1 MGCLVKESLR
11 ELNMTENSI
20 KNNTLSAAIPW
31 IIGAVAL
38 LILPF
43 IFTGGGSITIMNQI
57 GITIVLAMSYNM
69 LLGQG
74 GMLSF
79 GHAVYMGIGGF
90 VAVHVMNIVEN
101 EYLWLPLPFLPLVG
115 GLVGL
120 GFATIIG
127 SFSTRKAGTVFAMI
141 SLGIGEL
148 IAACCIIITVFFGG
162 EEGISGDRTMAPP
175 TFGIE
180 FITQKEVYFLIAFW
194 VLLSTFCMY
203 LFTQTPVGKMANA
216 VRDNPERAEFV
227 GYNMRWVRFV
237 SFCAAGFFAGV
248 SGALFAINYEILTE
262 QNLNLNMSFQVLLA
276 TYIGGVGFFLG
287 PIFGAILFTLLQTV
301 IGLQTDLWAL
311 YTGIVFILMVMFL
324 PTGLTGLFAMHIIPI
339 QLGRFGML
347 IRPYSKIF
355 VPGLAFVVGTIA
367 LIELVNHVRHHG
379 EEQFMTLFWIEF
391 DTTSFV
397 PWVLFI
403 LLTAFGFFLARV
415 LAKEVAEAWGDAT
428 FVEGERR

>member
-1 MGCLVKESLR
+1 MNNHIMQKSALVS
-11 ELNMTENSI
+11 
-20 KNNTLSAAIPW
+20 AIPW
-31 IIGAVAL
+31 IVSAVI
-38 LILPF
+38 LIVLPF
-43 IFTGGGSITIMNQI
+43 IFTGGGSITLMNQI

-90 VAVHVMNIVEN
+90 VAVHIMNIVEN
-101 EYLWLPLPFLPLVG
+101 ESLWLPLPFLPLVG

-127 SFSTRKAGTVFAMI
+127 SFSTRKSGTVFAMI

-227 GYNMRWVRFV
+227 GYSMRWVRFV

-248 SGALFAINYEILTE
+248 AGGLFAINYEILTE

-287 PIFGAILFTLLQTV
+287 PILGAILFTLLQTV

-311 YTGIVFILMVMFL
+311 YTGIVFILIVMFL
-324 PTGLTGLFAMHIIPI
+324 PAGLTGLFAMHMIPL
-339 QLGRFGML
+339 QLGRLGML
-347 IRPYSKIF
+347 VRPYAKIF
-355 VPGLAFVVGTIA
+355 LPGLVFLVGTIA
-367 LIELVNHVRHHG
+367 LIELINHARHHG
-379 EEQFMTLFWIEF
+379 EEQFMTLFWVEF
-391 DTTSFV
+391 DTTSIV
-397 PWVLFI
+397 PWALFA
-403 LLTAFGFFLARV
+403 LMTVGGFYISRIF
-415 LAKEVAEAWGDAT
+415 AKEVAEAWGEAT

>member
-1 MGCLVKESLR
+1 MANG
-11 ELNMTENSI
+11 T
-20 KNNTLSAAIPW
+20 NNTMSMSSVLPW
-31 IIGAVAL
+31 IIAAIAL
-38 LILPF
+38 VILPF
-43 IFTGGGSITIMNQI
+43 VFTGGGSITIMNQI

-79 GHAVYMGIGGF
+79 GHAVYMGLGGF
-90 VAVHVMNIVEN
+90 VAVHVMNIVEYQ
-101 EYLWLPLPFLPLVG
+101 EIWLPLPFLPLVG

-180 FITQKEVYFLIAFW
+180 FISQKEVYFLIAFW
-194 VLLSTFCMY
+194 VLISTFLMY

-227 GYNMRWVRFV
+227 GYSMRWVRFV
-237 SFCAAGFFAGV
+237 SFCAAGFFAGIA
-248 SGALFAINYEILTE
+248 GGLFAINFEILTE
-262 QNLNLNMSFQVLLA
+262 LNLNLNASFTVLLA

-287 PIFGAILFTLLQTV
+287 PIVGAILFTLLQTV
-301 IGLQTDLWAL
+301 IGLKTDLWAL
-311 YTGIVFILMVMFL
+311 YTGIVFILTVMFL
-324 PTGLTGLFAMHIIPI
+324 PAGLTGFFAMHLIPWH
-339 QLGRFGML
+339 LGRFGML
-347 IRPYSKIF
+347 LKPYAKIF
-355 VPGLAFVVGTIA
+355 LPALMFVIGAVGLT
-367 LIELVNHVRHHG
+367 ELVNHSRHHG
-379 EEQFMTLFWIEF
+379 DEVLMSLFWVEF
-391 DTTSFV
+391 NTKSAV
-397 PWVLFI
+397 PYIVLV
-403 LLTAFGFFLARV
+403 LLTAVGFWFSRLFAR
-415 LAKEVAEAWGDAT
+415 EVKEAWGNAT
-428 FVEGERR
+428 FVEGQGR

>member
-1 MGCLVKESLR
+1 MANG
-11 ELNMTENSI
+11 T
-20 KNNTLSAAIPW
+20 NNTMSMSSVLPW
-31 IIGAVAL
+31 IIAAIAL
-38 LILPF
+38 VILPF
-43 IFTGGGSITIMNQI
+43 VFTGGGSITIMNQI

-79 GHAVYMGIGGF
+79 GHAVYMGLGGF
-90 VAVHVMNIVEN
+90 VAVHVMNIVEYQ
-101 EYLWLPLPFLPLVG
+101 EIWLPLPFLPLVG

-180 FITQKEVYFLIAFW
+180 FISQKEVYFLIAFW
-194 VLLSTFCMY
+194 VLISTFLMY

-227 GYNMRWVRFV
+227 GYSMRWVRFV
-237 SFCAAGFFAGV
+237 SFCAAGFFAGIA
-248 SGALFAINYEILTE
+248 GGLFAINFEILTE
-262 QNLNLNMSFQVLLA
+262 LNLNLNASFTVLLA

-287 PIFGAILFTLLQTV
+287 PIVGAILFTLLQTV
-301 IGLQTDLWAL
+301 IGLKTDLWAL
-311 YTGIVFILMVMFL
+311 YTGIVFILTVMFL
-324 PTGLTGLFAMHIIPI
+324 PAGLTGLFAMHLIPWH
-339 QLGRFGML
+339 LGRFGML
-347 IRPYSKIF
+347 LKPYAKIF
-355 VPGLAFVVGTIA
+355 LPALMFVIGAVGLT
-367 LIELVNHVRHHG
+367 ELVNHSRHHG
-379 EEQFMTLFWIEF
+379 DEVLMSLFWVEF
-391 DTTSFV
+391 NTKSAV
-397 PWVLFI
+397 PYIVLV
-403 LLTAFGFFLARV
+403 LLTAVGFWFSRLFAR
-415 LAKEVAEAWGDAT
+415 EVKEAWGNAT
-428 FVEGERR
+428 FVEGQGR

>member
-1 MGCLVKESLR
+1 MANE
-11 ELNMTENSI
+11 T
-20 KNNTLSAAIPW
+20 NNTKSMSSILPW
-31 IIGAVAL
+31 IIAAIVL
-38 LILPF
+38 CLLPF

-79 GHAVYMGIGGF
+79 GHAVYMGLGGF
-90 VAVHVMNIVEN
+90 VAVHVMNIVEYQ
-101 EYLWLPLPFLPLVG
+101 EIWLPLPFLPLVG

-175 TFGIE
+175 TFGVE
-180 FITQKEVYFLIAFW
+180 FISQKEVYFLIAFW
-194 VLLSTFCMY
+194 VLVSTFLMY

-227 GYNMRWVRFV
+227 GYSMRWVRFV
-237 SFCAAGFFAGV
+237 SFCAAGFFAGIA
-248 SGALFAINYEILTE
+248 GGLFAINFEILTE
-262 QNLNLNMSFQVLLA
+262 LNLNLNASFTVLLA

-287 PIFGAILFTLLQTV
+287 PVVGAILFTLLQTV
-301 IGLQTDLWAL
+301 IGLKTDLWAL
-311 YTGIVFILMVMFL
+311 YTGIVFILTVMFL
-324 PTGLTGLFAMHIIPI
+324 PAGITGFFAMHLVPWH
-339 QLGRFGML
+339 LGRLGML
-347 IRPYSKIF
+347 LKPYSKIF
-355 VPGLAFVVGTIA
+355 LPGLMFVIGAVGLTE
-367 LIELVNHVRHHG
+367 LINHARHHG
-379 EEQFMTLFWIEF
+379 DEVFMTLFWVEF
-391 DTTSFV
+391 NTKSAVPYTVFV
-397 PWVLFI
+397 
-403 LLTAFGFFLARV
+403 LLTAVGFWFSRLFAG
-415 LAKEVAEAWGDAT
+415 EVKEAWGNAT
-428 FVEGERR
+428 FVEGQGR

>member
-1 MGCLVKESLR
+1 MNDNAMQKSA
-11 ELNMTENSI
+11 
-20 KNNTLSAAIPW
+20 LSPAMPWILAAI
-31 IIGAVAL
+31 I
-38 LILPF
+38 LIVLPF
-43 IFTGGGSITIMNQI
+43 IFSGGGSITIMNQI

-227 GYNMRWVRFV
+227 GYSQRWVRYV

-248 SGALFAINYEILTE
+248 AGALFAINYEILTE

-311 YTGIVFILMVMFL
+311 YTGLVFILMVMFL
-324 PTGLTGLFAMHIIPI
+324 PAGLTGLFAMHMIPI
-339 QLGRFGML
+339 QLGRVGML
-347 IRPYSKIF
+347 IKPYCKIF
-355 VPGLAFVVGTIA
+355 LPGLAFVIGIIA
-367 LIELVNHVRHHG
+367 LIELINHVRHHG
-379 EEQFMTLFWIEF
+379 EEQFMTLFWVEF

-397 PWVLFI
+397 PWVLFALMTI
-403 LLTAFGFFLARV
+403 VGFYISRIF
-415 LAKEVAEAWGDAT
+415 AKEVAEAWGEAT

>member
-1 MGCLVKESLR
+1 MANG
-11 ELNMTENSI
+11 T
-20 KNNTLSAAIPW
+20 NNTMSMSSVLPW
-31 IIGAVAL
+31 IIAAIAL
-38 LILPF
+38 VILPF
-43 IFTGGGSITIMNQI
+43 VFTGGGSITIMNQI

-79 GHAVYMGIGGF
+79 GHAVYMGLGGF
-90 VAVHVMNIVEN
+90 VAVHVMNIVEYQ
-101 EYLWLPLPFLPLVG
+101 EIWLPLPFLPLVG

-180 FITQKEVYFLIAFW
+180 FISQKEVYFLIAFW
-194 VLLSTFCMY
+194 VLVSTFLMY

-227 GYNMRWVRFV
+227 GYSMRWVRFV

-248 SGALFAINYEILTE
+248 AGGLFAINFEILTE
-262 QNLNLNMSFQVLLA
+262 LNLNLNASFTVLLA

-287 PIFGAILFTLLQTV
+287 PIVGAVLFTLLQTV
-301 IGLQTDLWAL
+301 IGLKTDLWAL
-311 YTGIVFILMVMFL
+311 YTGVVFILTVMFL
-324 PTGLTGLFAMHIIPI
+324 PAGITGFFAMHLVPWH
-339 QLGRFGML
+339 LGRFGML
-347 IRPYSKIF
+347 LKPYAKIF
-355 VPGLAFVVGTIA
+355 LPALMFVIGAVGLT
-367 LIELVNHVRHHG
+367 ELVNHSRHHG
-379 EEQFMTLFWIEF
+379 DEVLMTLFWVEF
-391 DTTSFV
+391 NTKSAV
-397 PWVLFI
+397 PYIVLV
-403 LLTAFGFFLARV
+403 LLTAVGFWFSRFFAR
-415 LAKEVAEAWGDAT
+415 EVKEAWGDAT
-428 FVEGERR
+428 FVEGQGR

>member
-1 MGCLVKESLR
+1 MANG
-11 ELNMTENSI
+11 T
-20 KNNTLSAAIPW
+20 NNTMSMSSVLPW
-31 IIGAVAL
+31 IIAAL
-38 LILPF
+38 ALVILPF
-43 IFTGGGSITIMNQI
+43 VFTGGGSITIMNQI

-79 GHAVYMGIGGF
+79 GHAVYMGLGGF
-90 VAVHVMNIVEN
+90 VAVHVMNIVEYQ
-101 EYLWLPLPFLPLVG
+101 EIWLPLPFLPLVG

-180 FITQKEVYFLIAFW
+180 FISQKEVYFLIAFW
-194 VLLSTFCMY
+194 VFVSTFLMY

-227 GYNMRWVRFV
+227 GYSMRWVRFV

-248 SGALFAINYEILTE
+248 AGGLFAINFEILTE
-262 QNLNLNMSFQVLLA
+262 LNLNLNASFTVLLA

-287 PIFGAILFTLLQTV
+287 PIVGAILFTLLQTV
-301 IGLQTDLWAL
+301 IGLKTDLWAL
-311 YTGIVFILMVMFL
+311 YTGVVFILTVMFL
-324 PTGLTGLFAMHIIPI
+324 PAGITGFFAMHLVPWH
-339 QLGRFGML
+339 LGRFGML
-347 IRPYSKIF
+347 LKPYAKIF
-355 VPGLAFVVGTIA
+355 LPALMFVIGAVGLT
-367 LIELVNHVRHHG
+367 ELVNHSRHHG
-379 EEQFMTLFWIEF
+379 DEVLMTLFWVEF
-391 DTTSFV
+391 NTKSAV
-397 PWVLFI
+397 PYIVLV
-403 LLTAFGFFLARV
+403 LLTAVGFWFSRLFAR
-415 LAKEVAEAWGDAT
+415 EVKEAWGDAT
-428 FVEGERR
+428 FVDGQGR

>member
-1 MGCLVKESLR
+1 MANG
-11 ELNMTENSI
+11 T
-20 KNNTLSAAIPW
+20 NNTMSMSPVLPW
-31 IIGAVAL
+31 IIAAIAL
-38 LILPF
+38 VILPF
-43 IFTGGGSITIMNQI
+43 VFTGGGSITIMNQI

-79 GHAVYMGIGGF
+79 GHAVYMGLGGF
-90 VAVHVMNIVEN
+90 VAVHVMNIVEYQ
-101 EYLWLPLPFLPLVG
+101 EIWLPLPFLPLVG

-180 FITQKEVYFLIAFW
+180 FISQKEVYFLIAFW
-194 VLLSTFCMY
+194 VLVSTFLMY

-227 GYNMRWVRFV
+227 GYSMRWVRFV
-237 SFCAAGFFAGV
+237 SFCAAGFFAGIA
-248 SGALFAINYEILTE
+248 GGLFAINFEILTE
-262 QNLNLNMSFQVLLA
+262 LNLNLNASFTVLLA

-287 PIFGAILFTLLQTV
+287 PIVGAILFTLLQTV
-301 IGLQTDLWAL
+301 IGLKTDLWAL
-311 YTGIVFILMVMFL
+311 YTGVVFILTVMFL
-324 PTGLTGLFAMHIIPI
+324 PAGITGFFAMHLVPWH
-339 QLGRFGML
+339 LGRFGML
-347 IRPYSKIF
+347 LKPYAKIF
-355 VPGLAFVVGTIA
+355 LPALMFVIGAVGLT
-367 LIELVNHVRHHG
+367 ELVNHSRHHG
-379 EEQFMTLFWIEF
+379 DEVLMTLFWVEF
-391 DTTSFV
+391 NTKSAV
-397 PWVLFI
+397 PYIVLV
-403 LLTAFGFFLARV
+403 LLTAVGFWFSRLFAR
-415 LAKEVAEAWGDAT
+415 EVKEAWGDAT
-428 FVEGERR
+428 FVEGQGR

>member
-1 MGCLVKESLR
+1 MNDNAMQKSA
-11 ELNMTENSI
+11 
-20 KNNTLSAAIPW
+20 LSPAMPWILAAAI
-31 IIGAVAL
+31 
-38 LILPF
+38 LIVLPF

-227 GYNMRWVRFV
+227 GYSQRWVRYV

-248 SGALFAINYEILTE
+248 AGALFAINYEILTE

-311 YTGIVFILMVMFL
+311 YTGLVFILMVMFL
-324 PTGLTGLFAMHIIPI
+324 PAGLTGLFAMHMIPI
-339 QLGRFGML
+339 QLGRVGML
-347 IRPYSKIF
+347 IKPYSKIF
-355 VPGLAFVVGTIA
+355 LPGLAFVIGIIA
-367 LIELVNHVRHHG
+367 LIELINHVRHHG

-397 PWVLFI
+397 PWVLFALMTI
-403 LLTAFGFFLARV
+403 VGFYISRIF
-415 LAKEVAEAWGDAT
+415 AKEVAEAWGEAT

>member
-1 MGCLVKESLR
+1 MANG
-11 ELNMTENSI
+11 T
-20 KNNTLSAAIPW
+20 NNTMSMSSVLPW
-31 IIGAVAL
+31 IIAAIAL
-38 LILPF
+38 VILPF
-43 IFTGGGSITIMNQI
+43 VFTGGGSITIMNQI

-79 GHAVYMGIGGF
+79 GHAVYMGLGGF
-90 VAVHVMNIVEN
+90 VAVHVMNIVEYQ
-101 EYLWLPLPFLPLVG
+101 EIWLPLPFLPLVG

-180 FITQKEVYFLIAFW
+180 FISQKEVYFLIAFW
-194 VLLSTFCMY
+194 VLVSTFLMY

-227 GYNMRWVRFV
+227 GYSMRWVRFV

-248 SGALFAINYEILTE
+248 AGGLFAINFEILTE
-262 QNLNLNMSFQVLLA
+262 LNLNLNASFTVLLA

-287 PIFGAILFTLLQTV
+287 PIVGAILFTLLQTV
-301 IGLQTDLWAL
+301 IGLKTDLWAL
-311 YTGIVFILMVMFL
+311 YTGVVFILTVMFL
-324 PTGLTGLFAMHIIPI
+324 PAGITGFFAMHLVPWH
-339 QLGRFGML
+339 LGRFGL
-347 IRPYSKIF
+347 LLKPYAKIF
-355 VPGLAFVVGTIA
+355 LPALMFVIGAVGLT
-367 LIELVNHVRHHG
+367 ELVNHSRHHG
-379 EEQFMTLFWIEF
+379 DEVLMSLFWVEFNTKSQVVFCIFMTTINFCISRKSFNFIQRLKHLLVSSFKYS
-391 DTTSFV
+391 TTS
-397 PWVLFI
+397 
-403 LLTAFGFFLARV
+403 
-415 LAKEVAEAWGDAT
+415 
-428 FVEGERR
+428 

>member
-1 MGCLVKESLR
+1 MVNKM
-11 ELNMTENSI
+11 NNSI
-20 KNNTLSAAIPW
+20 SFTATTPW
-31 IIGAVAL
+31 IVAAL
-38 LILPF
+38 MLCVLPF

-79 GHAVYMGIGGF
+79 GHAVYMGLGGF

-101 EYLWLPLPFLPLVG
+101 DGLWLPLPFLPLVG

-127 SFSTRKAGTVFAMI
+127 SFSTRRAGTVFAMI

-162 EEGISGDRTMAPP
+162 EEGISGDRTMAPS

-194 VLLSTFCMY
+194 VLVSTFLMY

-227 GYNMRWVRFV
+227 GYSMRWVRYV
-237 SFCAAGFFAGV
+237 SFCAAGFFAGIA
-248 SGALFAINYEILTE
+248 GALFAINFEILTE
-262 QNLNLNMSFQVLLA
+262 QNLNLQMSFTVLLA

-287 PIFGAILFTLLQTV
+287 PIVGAILFTLLQTV
-301 IGLQTDLWAL
+301 LGLQTDLWAL
-311 YTGIVFILMVMFL
+311 YTGVVFILMVMFL
-324 PTGLTGLFAMHIIPI
+324 PAGLTGLFAMHMIPW
-339 QLGRFGML
+339 QLGRMGML
-347 IRPYSKIF
+347 IKPYMKIF
-355 VPGLAFVVGTIA
+355 IPGLMLVVGAICLTE
-367 LIELVNHVRHHG
+367 LINHVRHHG
-379 EEQFMTLFWIEF
+379 DEERMTLFWIEF
-391 DTTSFV
+391 NTKSLV
-397 PWVLFI
+397 PWILFI
-403 LLTAFGFFLARV
+403 ILTAVGFLFARV
-415 LAKEVAEAWGDAT
+415 FGKEVKEAWSNAT
-428 FVEGERR
+428 FIEGERR

>member
-1 MGCLVKESLR
+1 MDYLENESLK
-11 ELNMTENSI
+11 EFNMT
-20 KNNTLSAAIPW
+20 NNTMQQSVLSSAMPW
-31 IIGAVAL
+31 IIGAIVL
-38 LILPF
+38 IILPF

-227 GYNMRWVRFV
+227 GYSMRWVRFV

-248 SGALFAINYEILTE
+248 AGALFAINYEILTE

-324 PTGLTGLFAMHIIPI
+324 PAGLTGFFAMHLIPI

-347 IRPYSKIF
+347 IKPYSKIF
-355 VPGLAFVVGTIA
+355 IPGLAFVIGTIA
-367 LIELVNHVRHHG
+367 LIELINHVRHHG
-379 EEQFMTLFWIEF
+379 EEQFMTLFWVEF

-397 PWVLFI
+397 PWVLF
-403 LLTAFGFFLARV
+403 LLMTVVGFYISRIF
-415 LAKEVAEAWGDAT
+415 AKEVAEAWGEAT

>member
-1 MGCLVKESLR
+1 MANG
-11 ELNMTENSI
+11 T
-20 KNNTLSAAIPW
+20 NNTMSMSSVLPW
-31 IIGAVAL
+31 IIAAIAL
-38 LILPF
+38 VILPF
-43 IFTGGGSITIMNQI
+43 VFTGGGSITIMNQI

-79 GHAVYMGIGGF
+79 GHAVYMGLGGF
-90 VAVHVMNIVEN
+90 VAVHVMNIVEYQ
-101 EYLWLPLPFLPLVG
+101 EIWLPLPFLPLVG

-180 FITQKEVYFLIAFW
+180 FISQKEVYFLIAFW
-194 VLLSTFCMY
+194 VLVSTLLMY

-227 GYNMRWVRFV
+227 GYSMRWVRFV

-248 SGALFAINYEILTE
+248 AGGLFAINFEILTE
-262 QNLNLNMSFQVLLA
+262 LNLNLNASFTVLLA

-287 PIFGAILFTLLQTV
+287 PIVGAILFTLLQTV
-301 IGLQTDLWAL
+301 IGLKTDLWAL
-311 YTGIVFILMVMFL
+311 YTGVVFILTVMFL
-324 PTGLTGLFAMHIIPI
+324 PAGLTGFFAMHLVPWH
-339 QLGRFGML
+339 LGRFGML
-347 IRPYSKIF
+347 LKPYAKIF
-355 VPGLAFVVGTIA
+355 LPALMFVIGAVGLT
-367 LIELVNHVRHHG
+367 ELVNHARHHG
-379 EEQFMTLFWIEF
+379 DEVLMTLFWVEF
-391 DTTSFV
+391 NTKSAV
-397 PWVLFI
+397 PYIVLV
-403 LLTAFGFFLARV
+403 LLTAVGFWFSRLFAR
-415 LAKEVAEAWGDAT
+415 EVKEAWGDAT
-428 FVEGERR
+428 FVEGQGR

>member
-1 MGCLVKESLR
+1 MANG
-11 ELNMTENSI
+11 T
-20 KNNTLSAAIPW
+20 NNTMSMSSVLPW
-31 IIGAVAL
+31 IIAAIAL
-38 LILPF
+38 VILPF
-43 IFTGGGSITIMNQI
+43 VFTGGGSITIMNQI

-79 GHAVYMGIGGF
+79 GHAVYMGLGGF
-90 VAVHVMNIVEN
+90 VAVHVMNIVEYQ
-101 EYLWLPLPFLPLVG
+101 EIWLPLPFLPLVG

-180 FITQKEVYFLIAFW
+180 FISQKEVYFLIAFW
-194 VLLSTFCMY
+194 VLVSTLLMY

-227 GYNMRWVRFV
+227 GYSMRWVRFV

-248 SGALFAINYEILTE
+248 AGGLFAINFEILTE
-262 QNLNLNMSFQVLLA
+262 LNLNLNASFTVLLA

-355 VPGLAFVVGTIA
+355 VPGLAFVVGAIA

-391 DTTSFV
+391 DTTSVV

-415 LAKEVAEAWGDAT
+415 FAKEVADAWSEAT

>member
-1 MGCLVKESLR
+1 MANG
-11 ELNMTENSI
+11 T
-20 KNNTLSAAIPW
+20 NNTMSMSSVLPW
-31 IIGAVAL
+31 IIAAIAL
-38 LILPF
+38 VILPF
-43 IFTGGGSITIMNQI
+43 VFTGGGSITIMNQI

-79 GHAVYMGIGGF
+79 GHAVYMGLGGF
-90 VAVHVMNIVEN
+90 VAVHVMNIVEYQ
-101 EYLWLPLPFLPLVG
+101 EIWLPLPFLPLVG

-180 FITQKEVYFLIAFW
+180 FISQKEVYFLIAFW
-194 VLLSTFCMY
+194 VLVSTFLMY

-227 GYNMRWVRFV
+227 GYSMRWVRFV

-248 SGALFAINYEILTE
+248 AGGLFAINFEILTE
-262 QNLNLNMSFQVLLA
+262 LNLNLNASFTVLLA

-287 PIFGAILFTLLQTV
+287 PIVGAILFTLLQTV
-301 IGLQTDLWAL
+301 IGLKTDLWAL
-311 YTGIVFILMVMFL
+311 YTGIVFILTVMFL
-324 PTGLTGLFAMHIIPI
+324 PAGLTGFFAMHLVPWH
-339 QLGRFGML
+339 LGRFGML
-347 IRPYSKIF
+347 LKPYAKIF
-355 VPGLAFVVGTIA
+355 LPALMFVIGAVGLT
-367 LIELVNHVRHHG
+367 ELVNHSRHHG
-379 EEQFMTLFWIEF
+379 DEVLMTLFWVEF
-391 DTTSFV
+391 NTKSAV
-397 PWVLFI
+397 PYIVLV
-403 LLTAFGFFLARV
+403 LLIAVGFWFSRLFAR
-415 LAKEVAEAWGDAT
+415 EVKEAWGDAT
-428 FVEGERR
+428 FVEGQGR

>member
-1 MGCLVKESLR
+1 M
-11 ELNMTENSI
+11 
-20 KNNTLSAAIPW
+20 NNNAMQKVLCPPAMPW
-31 IIGAVAL
+31 IIAAAI
-38 LILPF
+38 LIVLPF

-101 EYLWLPLPFLPLVG
+101 EYMWLPLPFLPLVG

-194 VLLSTFCMY
+194 VLLSTF
-203 LFTQTPVGKMANA
+203 
-216 VRDNPERAEFV
+216 
-227 GYNMRWVRFV
+227 
-237 SFCAAGFFAGV
+237 
-248 SGALFAINYEILTE
+248 
-262 QNLNLNMSFQVLLA
+262 
-276 TYIGGVGFFLG
+276 
-287 PIFGAILFTLLQTV
+287 
-301 IGLQTDLWAL
+301 
-311 YTGIVFILMVMFL
+311 
-324 PTGLTGLFAMHIIPI
+324 
-339 QLGRFGML
+339 
-347 IRPYSKIF
+347 
-355 VPGLAFVVGTIA
+355 
-367 LIELVNHVRHHG
+367 
-379 EEQFMTLFWIEF
+379 
-391 DTTSFV
+391 
-397 PWVLFI
+397 
-403 LLTAFGFFLARV
+403 
-415 LAKEVAEAWGDAT
+415 
-428 FVEGERR
+428 

>member
-1 MGCLVKESLR
+1 
-11 ELNMTENSI
+11 MTNNSMQ
-20 KNNTLSAAIPW
+20 KSALSSAMPW
-31 IIGAVAL
+31 IIGAVIL
-38 LILPF
+38 IILPF
-43 IFTGGGSITIMNQI
+43 FFTGGGSLTIMNQI

-79 GHAVYMGIGGF
+79 GHAVYMWIGGF
-90 VAVHVMNIVEN
+90 VAVHVMNLVEN
-101 EYLWLPLPFLPLVG
+101 EYMWLPLPFLPLVG

-180 FITQKEVYFLIAFW
+180 FISQKEVYFLIAFW

-227 GYNMRWVRFV
+227 GYSMRWVRYV

-248 SGALFAINYEILTE
+248 AGALFAINYEILTE

-311 YTGIVFILMVMFL
+311 YTGLVFILMVMFL
-324 PTGLTGLFAMHIIPI
+324 PAGLTGLFAMHLIPI

-347 IRPYSKIF
+347 IKPYSKIF
-355 VPGLAFVVGTIA
+355 LPGLAFVVGIIA
-367 LIELVNHVRHHG
+367 LIELINHVRHHG
-379 EEQFMTLFWIEF
+379 EEQFMTLFWVEF

-397 PWVLFI
+397 PWVMFVVM
-403 LLTAFGFFLARV
+403 TVVGFYISRIF
-415 LAKEVAEAWGDAT
+415 AKEVAEAWGEAT

>member
-1 MGCLVKESLR
+1 MANG
-11 ELNMTENSI
+11 T
-20 KNNTLSAAIPW
+20 NNTMSMSSVLPW
-31 IIGAVAL
+31 IIAAIAL
-38 LILPF
+38 VILPF
-43 IFTGGGSITIMNQI
+43 VFTGGGSITIMNQI

-79 GHAVYMGIGGF
+79 GHAVYMGLGGF
-90 VAVHVMNIVEN
+90 VAVHVMNIVEYQ
-101 EYLWLPLPFLPLVG
+101 EIWLPLPFLPLVG

-180 FITQKEVYFLIAFW
+180 FISQKEVYFLIAFW
-194 VLLSTFCMY
+194 VLVSTFLMY

-227 GYNMRWVRFV
+227 GYSMRWVRFV

-248 SGALFAINYEILTE
+248 AGGLFAINFEILTE
-262 QNLNLNMSFQVLLA
+262 LNLNLNASFTVLLA

-287 PIFGAILFTLLQTV
+287 PIVGAILFTLLQTV
-301 IGLQTDLWAL
+301 IGLKTDLWAL
-311 YTGIVFILMVMFL
+311 YTGVVFILTVMFL
-324 PTGLTGLFAMHIIPI
+324 PAGITGFFAMHLVPWH
-339 QLGRFGML
+339 LGRFGML
-347 IRPYSKIF
+347 LKPYAKIF
-355 VPGLAFVVGTIA
+355 LPALMFVIGAVGLT
-367 LIELVNHVRHHG
+367 ELVNHSRHHG
-379 EEQFMTLFWIEF
+379 DEVLMTLFWVEF
-391 DTTSFV
+391 NTKSAV
-397 PWVLFI
+397 PYIVLV
-403 LLTAFGFFLARV
+403 LLTAVGFWFSRFFAR
-415 LAKEVAEAWGDAT
+415 EVKEAWGDAT
-428 FVEGERR
+428 FVEGQGR

>member
-1 MGCLVKESLR
+1 MANE
-11 ELNMTENSI
+11 T
-20 KNNTLSAAIPW
+20 NNTKSMSSILPW
-31 IIGAVAL
+31 IIAAIVL
-38 LILPF
+38 CILPF

-79 GHAVYMGIGGF
+79 GHAVYMGLGGF
-90 VAVHVMNIVEN
+90 VAVHVMNIVEYQ
-101 EYLWLPLPFLPLVG
+101 EIWLPLPFLPLVG

-180 FITQKEVYFLIAFW
+180 FISQKEVYFLIAFW
-194 VLLSTFCMY
+194 VLVSTFLMY

-227 GYNMRWVRFV
+227 GYSMRWVRFV
-237 SFCAAGFFAGV
+237 SFCAAGFFAGIA
-248 SGALFAINYEILTE
+248 GGLFAINFEILTE
-262 QNLNLNMSFQVLLA
+262 LNLNLNASFTVLLA

-287 PIFGAILFTLLQTV
+287 PIVGAILFTLLQTV
-301 IGLQTDLWAL
+301 IGLKTDLWAL
-311 YTGIVFILMVMFL
+311 YTGIVFILTVMFL
-324 PTGLTGLFAMHIIPI
+324 PAGITGFFAMHLVPWH
-339 QLGRFGML
+339 LGRFGML
-347 IRPYSKIF
+347 LKPYAKIF
-355 VPGLAFVVGTIA
+355 LPALMFVIGAVGLT
-367 LIELVNHVRHHG
+367 ELVNHSRHHG
-379 EEQFMTLFWIEF
+379 DEVLMTLFWVEF
-391 DTTSFV
+391 NTKSAV
-397 PWVLFI
+397 PYIVLV
-403 LLTAFGFFLARV
+403 LLTAVGFWFSRLFAR
-415 LAKEVAEAWGDAT
+415 EVKEAWGDAT
-428 FVEGERR
+428 FVEGQGR

>member
-1 MGCLVKESLR
+1 MDYLENERLR
-11 ELNMTENSI
+11 GSNM
-20 KNNTLSAAIPW
+20 NNIVMQKSALYSTLPWIVAAAIL
-31 IIGAVAL
+31 I
-38 LILPF
+38 ILPY

-90 VAVHVMNIVEN
+90 VAVHVMNLVEN
-101 EYLWLPLPFLPLVG
+101 EYMWLPLPFLPLVG

-180 FITQKEVYFLIAFW
+180 FISQKEVYFLIAFW
-194 VLLSTFCMY
+194 VLLSTFVMY

-227 GYNMRWVRFV
+227 GYSQRWVRFV

-248 SGALFAINYEILTE
+248 AGALFAINYEILTE

-287 PIFGAILFTLLQTV
+287 PIFGAVLFTLLQTV

-311 YTGIVFILMVMFL
+311 YTGLVFILMVMFL
-324 PTGLTGLFAMHIIPI
+324 PAGLTGLFAMHMIPI

-347 IRPYSKIF
+347 IKPYSKIF
-355 VPGLAFVVGTIA
+355 LPGLAFVIGAIA
-367 LIELVNHVRHHG
+367 LIELINHVRHHG
-379 EEQFMTLFWIEF
+379 EEQFMTLFWVEF
-391 DTTSFV
+391 DTTSFL
-397 PWVLFI
+397 PWALFA
-403 LLTAFGFFLARV
+403 LMTFVGFYISRIF
-415 LAKEVAEAWGDAT
+415 AKEVAEAWGEAT

>member
-1 MGCLVKESLR
+1 
-11 ELNMTENSI
+11 
-20 KNNTLSAAIPW
+20 
-31 IIGAVAL
+31 
-38 LILPF
+38 
-43 IFTGGGSITIMNQI
+43 
-57 GITIVLAMSYNM
+57 
-69 LLGQG
+69 
-74 GMLSF
+74 
-79 GHAVYMGIGGF
+79 
-90 VAVHVMNIVEN
+90 
-101 EYLWLPLPFLPLVG
+101 
-115 GLVGL
+115 
-120 GFATIIG
+120 
-127 SFSTRKAGTVFAMI
+127 
-141 SLGIGEL
+141 
-148 IAACCIIITVFFGG
+148 
-162 EEGISGDRTMAPP
+162 MAPP

-180 FITQKEVYFLIAFW
+180 FISQKEVYFLIAFW

-248 SGALFAINYEILTE
+248 AGALFAINYEILTE

-324 PTGLTGLFAMHIIPI
+324 PTGLTGLFAMHLIPI
-339 QLGRFGML
+339 QLGRLGML
-347 IRPYSKIF
+347 IKPYSKIF
-355 VPGLAFVVGTIA
+355 LPGLGFVIGSVA
-367 LIELVNHVRHHG
+367 LIELINHVRHHG
-379 EEQFMTLFWIEF
+379 EEQFMTIFWVEF

-397 PWVLFI
+397 PWVLFVVLTVVGFYVSRI
-403 LLTAFGFFLARV
+403 LS
-415 LAKEVAEAWGDAT
+415 KEVAEAWGEAT

>member
-1 MGCLVKESLR
+1 MNDNAMQKSA
-11 ELNMTENSI
+11 
-20 KNNTLSAAIPW
+20 LSPAMPW
-31 IIGAVAL
+31 IIAAAIL
-38 LILPF
+38 IILPY

-227 GYNMRWVRFV
+227 GYSMRWVRFV

-248 SGALFAINYEILTE
+248 AGALFAINYEILTE

-324 PTGLTGLFAMHIIPI
+324 PAGLTGLFAMHLIPI

-347 IRPYSKIF
+347 IKPYSKIF
-355 VPGLAFVVGTIA
+355 IPGLAFVIGTIA
-367 LIELVNHVRHHG
+367 LIELINHVRHHG
-379 EEQFMTLFWIEF
+379 EEQFMTLFWVEF

-397 PWVLFI
+397 PWVLF
-403 LLTAFGFFLARV
+403 LLMTVVGFYISRIF
-415 LAKEVAEAWGDAT
+415 AKEVAEAWGEAT

>member
-1 MGCLVKESLR
+1 MANG
-11 ELNMTENSI
+11 T
-20 KNNTLSAAIPW
+20 NNTMSMSSVLPW
-31 IIGAVAL
+31 IIAAIAL
-38 LILPF
+38 VILPF
-43 IFTGGGSITIMNQI
+43 VFTGGGSITIMNQI

-79 GHAVYMGIGGF
+79 GHAVYMGLGGF
-90 VAVHVMNIVEN
+90 VAVHVMNIVEYQ
-101 EYLWLPLPFLPLVG
+101 EIWLPLPFLPLVG

-180 FITQKEVYFLIAFW
+180 FISQKEVYFLIAFW
-194 VLLSTFCMY
+194 VLVSTLLMY

-227 GYNMRWVRFV
+227 GYSMRWVRFV

-248 SGALFAINYEILTE
+248 AGGLFAINFEILTE
-262 QNLNLNMSFQVLLA
+262 LNLNLNASFTVLLA

-287 PIFGAILFTLLQTV
+287 PIVGAILFTLLQTV
-301 IGLQTDLWAL
+301 IGLKTDLWAL
-311 YTGIVFILMVMFL
+311 YTGVVFILTVMFL
-324 PTGLTGLFAMHIIPI
+324 PAGLTGFFAMHLVPWH
-339 QLGRFGML
+339 LGRFGML
-347 IRPYSKIF
+347 LKPYAKIF
-355 VPGLAFVVGTIA
+355 LPALMFVIGAVGLT
-367 LIELVNHVRHHG
+367 ELVNHSRHHG
-379 EEQFMTLFWIEF
+379 DEVLMSLFWVEF
-391 DTTSFV
+391 NTKSAV
-397 PWVLFI
+397 PYIVLV
-403 LLTAFGFFLARV
+403 LLTAVGFWFSRLFAR
-415 LAKEVAEAWGDAT
+415 EVKEAWGDAT
-428 FVEGERR
+428 FVGGQGR

>member
-1 MGCLVKESLR
+1 MNDNAMQKSA
-11 ELNMTENSI
+11 
-20 KNNTLSAAIPW
+20 LSPAMPWILAAAI
-31 IIGAVAL
+31 
-38 LILPF
+38 LIVLPF

-90 VAVHVMNIVEN
+90 VAVHVMNLVEN
-101 EYLWLPLPFLPLVG
+101 EYMWLPLPFLPLVG

-227 GYNMRWVRFV
+227 GYSQRWVRYV

-248 SGALFAINYEILTE
+248 AGALFAINYEILTE

-311 YTGIVFILMVMFL
+311 YTGLVFILMVMFL
-324 PTGLTGLFAMHIIPI
+324 PAGLTGLFAMHMIPI
-339 QLGRFGML
+339 QLGRAGML
-347 IRPYSKIF
+347 IKPYSKIF
-355 VPGLAFVVGTIA
+355 LPGLAFVIGIVA
-367 LIELVNHVRHHG
+367 LIELINHVRHHG
-379 EEQFMTLFWIEF
+379 EEQFMTLFWVEF

-397 PWVLFI
+397 PWVLFA
-403 LLTAFGFFLARV
+403 LMAVVGFYISRIF
-415 LAKEVAEAWGDAT
+415 AKEVAEAWGEAT

>member
-1 MGCLVKESLR
+1 MDYLENESLK
-11 ELNMTENSI
+11 EFNMT
-20 KNNTLSAAIPW
+20 NNTMQQSVLSSAMPW
-31 IIGAVAL
+31 IIGAIVL
-38 LILPF
+38 IILPF

-194 VLLSTFCMY
+194 VLLSTLCMY

-227 GYNMRWVRFV
+227 GYSMRWVRFV

-248 SGALFAINYEILTE
+248 AGALFAINYEILTE

-324 PTGLTGLFAMHIIPI
+324 PAGLTGLFAMHLIPI

-347 IRPYSKIF
+347 IKPYSKIF
-355 VPGLAFVVGTIA
+355 IPGLAFVIGTIA
-367 LIELVNHVRHHG
+367 LIELINHVRHHG
-379 EEQFMTLFWIEF
+379 EEQFMTLFWVEF

-397 PWVLFI
+397 PWVLF
-403 LLTAFGFFLARV
+403 LLMTVVGFYISRIF
-415 LAKEVAEAWGDAT
+415 AKEVAEAWGEAT

>member
-1 MGCLVKESLR
+1 MNDNAMQKSA
-11 ELNMTENSI
+11 
-20 KNNTLSAAIPW
+20 LSPAMPWILAAAI
-31 IIGAVAL
+31 
-38 LILPF
+38 LIVLPF

-90 VAVHVMNIVEN
+90 VAVHVMNLVEN
-101 EYLWLPLPFLPLVG
+101 EYMWLPLPFLPLVG

-227 GYNMRWVRFV
+227 GYSQRWVRYV

-248 SGALFAINYEILTE
+248 AGALFAINYEILTE

-311 YTGIVFILMVMFL
+311 YTGLVFILMVMFL
-324 PTGLTGLFAMHIIPI
+324 PAGLTGLFAMHMIPI
-339 QLGRFGML
+339 QLGRVGML
-347 IRPYSKIF
+347 IKPYSKIF
-355 VPGLAFVVGTIA
+355 LPGLAFVIGIIA
-367 LIELVNHVRHHG
+367 LIELINHVRHHG
-379 EEQFMTLFWIEF
+379 EEQFMTLFWVEF

-397 PWVLFI
+397 PWVLFV
-403 LLTAFGFFLARV
+403 LMTVVGFYISRIF
-415 LAKEVAEAWGDAT
+415 AKEVAEAWGEAT

>member
-1 MGCLVKESLR
+1 MNDNAMQKSA
-11 ELNMTENSI
+11 
-20 KNNTLSAAIPW
+20 LSPAMPWILAAAI
-31 IIGAVAL
+31 
-38 LILPF
+38 LIVLPF

-90 VAVHVMNIVEN
+90 VAVHVMNLVEN
-101 EYLWLPLPFLPLVG
+101 EYMWLPLPFLPLVG

-227 GYNMRWVRFV
+227 GYSQRWVRYV

-248 SGALFAINYEILTE
+248 AGALFAINYEILTE

-311 YTGIVFILMVMFL
+311 YTGLVFILMVMFL
-324 PTGLTGLFAMHIIPI
+324 PAGLTGLFAMHMIPI
-339 QLGRFGML
+339 QLGRAGML
-347 IRPYSKIF
+347 IKPYSKIF
-355 VPGLAFVVGTIA
+355 LPGLVFVIGIVA
-367 LIELVNHVRHHG
+367 LIELINHVRHHG
-379 EEQFMTLFWIEF
+379 EEQFMTLFWVEF

-397 PWVLFI
+397 PWVLFALMTI
-403 LLTAFGFFLARV
+403 VGFYISRIF
-415 LAKEVAEAWGDAT
+415 AKEVAEAWGEAT

>member
-1 MGCLVKESLR
+1 MANG
-11 ELNMTENSI
+11 T
-20 KNNTLSAAIPW
+20 NNTMSMSSVLPW
-31 IIGAVAL
+31 IIAAIAL
-38 LILPF
+38 VILPF
-43 IFTGGGSITIMNQI
+43 VFTGGGSITIMNQI

-79 GHAVYMGIGGF
+79 GHAVYMGLGGF
-90 VAVHVMNIVEN
+90 VAVHVMNIVEYQ
-101 EYLWLPLPFLPLVG
+101 EIWLPLPFLPLVG

-180 FITQKEVYFLIAFW
+180 FISQKEVYFLIAFW
-194 VLLSTFCMY
+194 VLVSTFLMY

-227 GYNMRWVRFV
+227 GYSMRWVRFV

-248 SGALFAINYEILTE
+248 AGGLFAINFEILTE
-262 QNLNLNMSFQVLLA
+262 LNLNLNASFTVLLA

-287 PIFGAILFTLLQTV
+287 PIVGAILFTLLQTV
-301 IGLQTDLWAL
+301 IGLKTDLWAL
-311 YTGIVFILMVMFL
+311 YTGVVFILTVMFL
-324 PTGLTGLFAMHIIPI
+324 PAGITGFFAMHLVPWH
-339 QLGRFGML
+339 LGRFGML
-347 IRPYSKIF
+347 LKPYAKIF
-355 VPGLAFVVGTIA
+355 LPALMFIIGAVGLT
-367 LIELVNHVRHHG
+367 ELVNHSRHHG
-379 EEQFMTLFWIEF
+379 DEVLMTLFWVEF
-391 DTTSFV
+391 NTKSAF
-397 PWVLFI
+397 PYIVLV
-403 LLTAFGFFLARV
+403 LLTAVGFWFSRLF
-415 LAKEVAEAWGDAT
+415 AKEVKEAWGDAT
-428 FVEGERR
+428 FVEGQGR

>member
-1 MGCLVKESLR
+1 MANG
-11 ELNMTENSI
+11 T
-20 KNNTLSAAIPW
+20 NNTMSMSSVLPW
-31 IIGAVAL
+31 IIAAIAL
-38 LILPF
+38 VILPF
-43 IFTGGGSITIMNQI
+43 VFTGGGSITIMNQI

-79 GHAVYMGIGGF
+79 GHAVYMGLGGF
-90 VAVHVMNIVEN
+90 VAVHVMNIVEYQ
-101 EYLWLPLPFLPLVG
+101 EIWLPLPFLPLVG

-180 FITQKEVYFLIAFW
+180 FISQKEVYFLIAFW
-194 VLLSTFCMY
+194 VLVSTFLMY

-227 GYNMRWVRFV
+227 GYSMRWVRFV

-248 SGALFAINYEILTE
+248 AGGLFAINFEILTE
-262 QNLNLNMSFQVLLA
+262 LNLNLNASFTVLLA

-287 PIFGAILFTLLQTV
+287 PIVGAILFTLLQTV
-301 IGLQTDLWAL
+301 IGLKTDLWAL
-311 YTGIVFILMVMFL
+311 YTGVVFILTVMFL
-324 PTGLTGLFAMHIIPI
+324 PAGITGFFAMHLVPWH
-339 QLGRFGML
+339 LGRFGML
-347 IRPYSKIF
+347 LKPYAKIF
-355 VPGLAFVVGTIA
+355 LPALMFVIGAVGLT
-367 LIELVNHVRHHG
+367 ELVNHSRHHG
-379 EEQFMTLFWIEF
+379 DEVLMSLFWVEF
-391 DTTSFV
+391 NTKSAV
-397 PWVLFI
+397 PYIVLV
-403 LLTAFGFFLARV
+403 LLTAVGFWFSRLFAR
-415 LAKEVAEAWGDAT
+415 EVKEAWGDAT
-428 FVEGERR
+428 FVEGQGR

>member
-1 MGCLVKESLR
+1 MANG
-11 ELNMTENSI
+11 T
-20 KNNTLSAAIPW
+20 NNTMSMSSVLPW
-31 IIGAVAL
+31 IIAAIAL
-38 LILPF
+38 VILPF
-43 IFTGGGSITIMNQI
+43 VFTGGGSITIMNQI

-79 GHAVYMGIGGF
+79 GHAVYMGLGGF
-90 VAVHVMNIVEN
+90 VAVHVMNIVEYQ
-101 EYLWLPLPFLPLVG
+101 EIWLPLPFLPLVG

-180 FITQKEVYFLIAFW
+180 FISQKEVYFLIAFW
-194 VLLSTFCMY
+194 VLVSTLLMY

-227 GYNMRWVRFV
+227 GYSMRWVRFV

-248 SGALFAINYEILTE
+248 AGGLFAINFEILTE
-262 QNLNLNMSFQVLLA
+262 LNLNLNASFTVLLA

-287 PIFGAILFTLLQTV
+287 PIVGAILFTLLQTV
-301 IGLQTDLWAL
+301 IGLKTDLWAL
-311 YTGIVFILMVMFL
+311 YTGVVFILTVMFL
-324 PTGLTGLFAMHIIPI
+324 PAGLTGFFAMHLVPWH
-339 QLGRFGML
+339 LGRFGML
-347 IRPYSKIF
+347 LKPYAKIF
-355 VPGLAFVVGTIA
+355 LPALMFVIGAVGLT
-367 LIELVNHVRHHG
+367 ELVNHSRHHG
-379 EEQFMTLFWIEF
+379 DEVLMTLFWVEF
-391 DTTSFV
+391 NTKSAV
-397 PWVLFI
+397 PYIVLV
-403 LLTAFGFFLARV
+403 LLTAVGFWFSRLFAR
-415 LAKEVAEAWGDAT
+415 EVKEAWGDAT
-428 FVEGERR
+428 FVEGQGR